1 MTNKELV
8 QTAFDNFS
16 KGNIPA
22 ILEVLSDDVVWEM
35 NGPANIFPYA
45 GARKGKAEVL
55 DFFAQLGATSDFQ
68 VFQPKEYIAEGDKV
82 VALGEAVATNKQ
94 TGKTSQ
100 NQWAMVWTF
109 NNGKVTHYHNYS
121 DTYDIAQSFIK

>member
-1 MTNKELV
+1 ME
-8 QTAFDNFS
+8 
-16 KGNIPA
+16 
-22 ILEVLSDDVVWEM
+22 
-35 NGPANIFPYA
+35 IFA
-45 GARKGKAEVL
+45 GK
-55 DFFAQLGATSDFQ
+55 ATSDFQ

-100 NQWAMVWTF
+100 NQWAMYWTF
-109 NNGKVTHYHNYS
+109 SNGKVTYYQNFS